1 MLISNRKVSIPFI
14 ADAKL
19 PIFWP
24 GSKNYD
30 FLHQICDFKGENWR
44 AGLRRL
50 KFLSLRDH
58 NICQKNDQ
66 NSVFLSEALH
76 GEIII
81 WNNQIFE
88 EGYLSYPKY
97 LGPTVWFNIQLVP
110 KSFPKYYW
118 ILLWLWLFMTQVV
131 KYTMKVKVIK
141 YFLQI
146 FVIWNNGGGKKW
158 GARYTFW
165 YIVLLTLCNGDRRI
179 VQSLVIWSD
188 LGMFWGSLGFFKS
201 ALDWWRVIGART
213 STSSVVSLICVRF
226 STMSMCSSN

>member
-19 PIFWP
+19 PILWP

-44 AGLRRL
+44 ACLRRL

-58 NICQKNDQ
+58 NICKKNDQ
-66 NSVFLSEALH
+66 NSVFLSEAVH

-146 FVIWNNGGGKKW
+146 FVIWNNGAGKKW

-179 VQSLVIWSD
+179 VHLLYVLKQFWMFLVKKLWLTNFQIRT
-188 LGMFWGSLGFFKS
+188 FWPLPTFRTKS
-201 ALDWWRVIGART
+201 
-213 STSSVVSLICVRF
+213 
-226 STMSMCSSN
+226 